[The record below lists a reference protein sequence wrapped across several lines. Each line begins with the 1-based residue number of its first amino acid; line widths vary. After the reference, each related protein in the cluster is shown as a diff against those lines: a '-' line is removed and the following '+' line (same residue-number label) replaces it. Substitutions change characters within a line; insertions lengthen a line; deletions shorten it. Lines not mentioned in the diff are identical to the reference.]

1 MNQPITF
8 AAHDFTVEDF
18 EEKRM
23 PFDPAHYSYLK
34 FGCDRTAKLFGWT
47 LADRFFAA
55 HRDLLLSN
63 RCVLLPSAY
72 NYVPNAAMVMTEHL
86 IARLNHL
93 VVEAGGHS
101 VEFSLI
107 RRKLTFTIDYGFL
120 SKEERVALLTQ
131 DQMFMNESYLRGKT
145 LIFVD
150 DIRITGTNELC
161 MKSLIEANPSLSDS
175 QVVYLYFAQLIGEIK
190 PSIEAALNLS
200 SINTLPDY
208 IKLSETPKHHVI
220 ARPIKFAMSRPGP
233 EFRAFIALAN
243 PEKLLEI
250 YYGCIGEGY
259 YHADGFKENFAALR
273 AFLHNRGY
281 FSIDGDRPGTIMNMV
296 G

>member
-1 MNQPITF
+1 MTMPLTF
-8 AAHDFTVEDF
+8 AAHTFTVEDF
-18 EEKRM
+18 EGDTM
-23 PFDPAHYSYLK
+23 PFDPANYSYLK
-34 FGCDRTAKLFGWT
+34 FGCDKTAKLFGWT
-47 LADRFFAA
+47 LADRFFAT
-55 HRDLLLSN
+55 HSDILLSN

-72 NYVPNAAMVMTEHL
+72 NYVPNAAMVMAKHL
-86 IARLNHL
+86 IDRLNHL
-93 VVEAGGHS
+93 VVEAGGEP
-101 VEFSLI
+101 VELSLI

-161 MKSLIEANPSLSDS
+161 MKTLIEANPTLADCP
-175 QVVYLYFAQLIGEIK
+175 VVYLYFAQLLGKIK
-190 PSIEAALNLS
+190 PTVEAALNLS

-208 IKLSETPKHHVI
+208 IALSKTPGHHVI

-233 EFRAFIALAN
+233 EFRSFIAMADPN
-243 PEKLLEI
+243 KLLEI

-259 YHADGFKENFAALR
+259 YHADGFKENFTALR

-281 FSIDGDRPGTIMNMV
+281 FSLDGELPQTILNMV